1 MIVYD
6 LRLDGVV
13 HSDVTPPFVQS
24 GLAPGQTVEAEVRAR
39 DTESGEEGE
48 WSAITTAETPLPDT
62 VVSGVSTIPAVS
74 ASGGVATVMPVVE
87 VSGASS
93 IPSPKAFGA
102 VRQADP
108 ASSVSGIATIPAVSA
123 SGAAQAEVGDL
134 IDSRVSGVSAI
145 PAPAAYGSVTSVSG
159 QTAHPNRIN
168 MQLQKA
174 DVVLIVERPHA
185 VQIH

>member
-13 HSDVTPPFVQS
+13 YSDVTPPFVQS
-24 GLAPGQTVEAEVRAR
+24 GLSPGQAVEAEVRAR
-39 DTESGEEGE
+39 DTDSGEEGD

-62 VVSGVSTIPAVS
+62 VVSGVSAIPAV
-74 ASGGVATVMPVVE
+74 AATGDVAAVMPVVE
-87 VSGASS
+87 VAGASS

-102 VRQADP
+102 VRQAEP
-108 ASSVSGIATIPAVSA
+108 ASAVSGASTIPAVSA

-145 PAPAAYGSVTSVSG
+145 PAPTAYGQITPVSG

-168 MQLQKA
+168 MKLKKAQL
-174 DVVLIVERPHA
+174 VLIVERPHA